1 LGQVSFVHTQWI
13 FFDIVLMVNTAAA
26 LLIAIF
32 LMRRPPA
39 SGTRSLIAMLSL
51 LAIWSFGYAMITLV
65 DDLEAKRFWL
75 RFENIGILTV
85 PVVWFIFTV
94 QYARLDRWLN
104 KFTGSLLF
112 VIPAIS
118 LLFLF
123 SDRWF
128 YLYYPAIRPVSAL
141 GGPLIIGRGS
151 WYVVALV
158 NSYIFNLM
166 GMAVLAWC
174 AIQYRNLYRRQTF
187 ALIGAVLIPILVNV
201 FYQSAPVLFPAFSTR
216 VDLTPISFTLSAAL
230 IAVGV
235 FGLRIFDLMPIARY
249 TVMEHIPEL
258 VFVVDVHDRVL
269 DANTAAQR
277 TLNKPMDEVV
287 GKKLTEVFKSW
298 PQLLDRY
305 LKALEIHEEIQ
316 IPGESP
322 RTFDLVISPLY
333 NRFNSLEG
341 RVIVAHEI
349 TEQKWLQNDL
359 QCANDTLKRQLAE
372 IEELRAK
379 LQEQAIRDPLTN
391 VYNRRY
397 MAEFLDQEITRAKR
411 ENYPV
416 SVVIMDMDNF
426 KQFNDHYGHKC
437 GDVVLQSFAGFLL
450 EHTRRSDV
458 VCRYGGEEFV
468 ILMPNATLAVSHAR
482 VDAWRQ
488 AFSEAA
494 IPYEDLRFSTTF
506 SAGVA
511 SFPEHGLT
519 GEEILQGADRALYHA
534 KNSGR
539 NRVTMFVKIT

>member
-1 LGQVSFVHTQWI
+1 MHTQWI
-13 FFDIVLMVNTAAA
+13 VFAIVLLVNTAAA

-151 WYVVALV
+151 GYVVALV

-269 DANTAAQR
+269 DANTVAQR
-277 TLNKPMDEVV
+277 TLNKRMDEIV

-322 RTFDLVISPLY
+322 RTFELVISPLY

-519 GEEILQGADRALYHA
+519 GEEILQAADRALYHA